1 MEVRRRRM
9 KSQDTKH
16 GAHVENDANTTISQS
31 RNQRDEV
38 SYSKPGDFLG
48 VKNLECDYVKKKIM
62 IRKYSYGIFILSDR
76 LRMCAC
82 KSANS

>member
-9 KSQDTKH
+9 RSQDAKS
-16 GAHVENDANTTISQS
+16 GAHVENDANTSINQS

-48 VKNLECDYVKKKIM
+48 AKHLECNYVKKKIIM
-62 IRKYSYGIFILSDR
+62 RRYSYGIFVSFDVENVPL
-76 LRMCAC
+76 
-82 KSANS
+82 